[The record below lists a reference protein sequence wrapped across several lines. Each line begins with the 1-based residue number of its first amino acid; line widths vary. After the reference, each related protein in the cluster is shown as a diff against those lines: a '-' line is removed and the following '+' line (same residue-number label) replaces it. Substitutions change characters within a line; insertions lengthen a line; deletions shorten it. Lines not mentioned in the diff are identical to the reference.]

1 MNFCYKIAGLKVKM
15 SCSGRTEKQA
25 SPYKCEPTEQVDI
38 TIPDDRLARTWE
50 AWHKEDPSASYD
62 TLEYM
67 ATGAL
72 FYLYL
77 LGYDGLMLHSSAVV
91 VDGKAY
97 LFTADPGTGK
107 STHTSLW
114 LQHFGD
120 RAFILNDDKP
130 AIRLEDGKWYA
141 YGTPWSGKND
151 ISKNCRAELAG
162 IAVLE
167 QGERNEIEPFAGVDA
182 IFAIFSQVNRTKLPD
197 DRIKLMELLD
207 KLISAVPIWKLRCN
221 MDPDAV
227 TVSYNAMYKGYNQEI
242 NEL

>member
-1 MNFCYKIAGLKVKM
+1 MDKYYKIAGLVIKFCCTGK
-15 SCSGRTEKQA
+15 TADQA
-25 SPYKCEPTEQVDI
+25 LPYQCNPIDNVDI
-38 TIPDDRLARTWE
+38 TIPIDRIRNTCKKWKAESPEIDD
-50 AWHKEDPSASYD
+50 D

-77 LGYDGLMLHSSAVV
+77 LQYDGLMLHSSAVV

-114 LQHFGD
+114 LEHFGD
-120 RAFILNDDKP
+120 QAYILNDDKP

-151 ISKNCRAELAG
+151 ISRNCRAELAG
-162 IAVLE
+162 IAILE
-167 QGERNEIEPFAGVDA
+167 RSKTNTIVPVKGLDA
-182 IFAIFSQVNRTKLPD
+182 IFPIFSQLNRTKQAA
-197 DRIKLMELLD
+197 DRMKVMELLD
-207 KLISAVPIWKLRCN
+207 KLISQVPIWRLCCN
-221 MDPDAV
+221 TEIKAA
-227 TVSYNAMYKGYNQEI
+227 SIAYEAMSQSFPKEDS
-242 NEL
+242 L